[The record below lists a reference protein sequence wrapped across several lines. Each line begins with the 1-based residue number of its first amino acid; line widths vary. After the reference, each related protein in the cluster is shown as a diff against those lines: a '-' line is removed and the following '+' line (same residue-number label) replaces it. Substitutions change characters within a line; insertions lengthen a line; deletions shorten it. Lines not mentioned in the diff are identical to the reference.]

1 MPRNIFQIKYKPRS
15 LIYIPKIIRE
25 KGRNRIRLSPI
36 YEEAARR
43 FIIEDIEDKELI
55 TTVRKLDPVKVPLP
69 YHLVRFLKDAIFKHK
84 IKQNDLAFEI
94 AFIGYEYLNI
104 VLHILGLGS
113 ISIIHYSPEEFSIK
127 REKATLSDNVAID
140 KVIVKA
146 SGFTIYPPRKITRTI
161 EFYGKFYNVDDR
173 IDYGLFSDAGF
184 IVDVYQLMKE
194 LKIKWDIDTRY

>member
-1 MPRNIFQIKYKPRS
+1 MPQSIPPNNGYRPKS
-15 LIYIPKIIRE
+15 VIYISKLKKE
-25 KGRNRIRLSPI
+25 KGRDRVRPLHL
-36 YEEAARR
+36 YEEASRR
-43 FIIEDIEDKELI
+43 FLPESEAIITI
-55 TTVRKLDPVKVPLP
+55 RKLDPLKVPLP
-69 YHLVRFLKDAIFKHK
+69 HHLLCFIKDCIFKHRLAE
-84 IKQNDLAFEI
+84 NDLAFEI

-113 ISIIHYSPEEFSIK
+113 ISIMHYSPEEFSIK

-140 KVIVKA
+140 KVIVRA